1 MDRVTDLV
9 GKPSASASAGLLS
22 VWSQDQLTILKIQP
36 VCDKRRN
43 LGQDVGQLHH

>member
-1 MDRVTDLV
+1 MDGVKVLV

-22 VWSQDQLTILKIQP
+22 MWSKDQLTILKMQP